1 MSTKQIKFRFVEDD
15 EVCAGILVDMDDKYV
30 ICGCHGAVFPINNVV
45 ILQIYNDWMDL
56 SECIMGD

>member
-1 MSTKQIKFRFVEDD
+1 MFTKQVKFRWIDD
-15 EVCAGILVDMDDKYV
+15 EDEVSGGILVDNKYV
-30 ICGCHGAVFPINNVV
+30 ICGCHGGVFLINDIV